1 MKTIAISI
9 DEASLVVIDRLAK
22 AAGRGQGQGRK
33 TMNRSEVVRRALREF
48 IARHQR
54 HEREEKDRQI
64 LAANRKRLEREA
76 SALVAEQA
84 EP

>member
-22 AAGRGQGQGRK
+22 AGRGQGQGRK